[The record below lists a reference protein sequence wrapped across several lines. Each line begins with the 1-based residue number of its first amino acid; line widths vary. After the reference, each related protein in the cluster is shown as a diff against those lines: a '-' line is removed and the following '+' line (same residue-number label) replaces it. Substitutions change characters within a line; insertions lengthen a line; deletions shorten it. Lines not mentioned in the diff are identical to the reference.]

1 MHQEERMCWILAG
14 FLGIGIGLCWPP
26 LWQATQKFP
35 EWTEVVMTSG
45 GGKIVMP
52 VCSFI
57 LAALALNRRPQAANW
72 AAGVAVLGTIY
83 LTVLW
88 VLPGALSWTG
98 YVLYQKRHKLKSEKR
113 WEEEPYDQ

>member
-1 MHQEERMCWILAG
+1 MHHEERTCWILAG
-14 FLGIGIGLCWPP
+14 LLGAGIGICWPW

-35 EWTEVVMTSG
+35 GWTAVGMTAG
-45 GGKIVMP
+45 GGEIVMP

-57 LAALALNRRPQAANW
+57 LAALAFGRWPLAAYW
-72 AAGVAVLGTIY
+72 AAGVAVLGTLY

-98 YVLYQKRHKLKSEKR
+98 YVLYQQRRRLKGEKR
-113 WEEEPYDQ
+113 